1 MGPIAPQNLTQWI
14 FYGGMAGVLLVLVVL
29 LVTDF
34 LVTGKSADRRVL
46 AVTEAKDAQ
55 LRAVTEAK
63 DKEIA
68 ELRQT
73 QQQAWGLAERNAGSQ
88 EAMVKILAGAVSRLA
103 LPSPPPDPPAT
114 RPSRRTRSQP

>member
-1 MGPIAPQNLTQWI
+1 MDLSPTQWI
-14 FYGGMAGVLLVLVVL
+14 QLITTTGAAGVLAVVL
-29 LVTDF
+29 AAFATDRWC
-34 LVTGKSADRRVL
+34 TTKSADRRVQ
-46 AVTEAKDAQ
+46 AATEAKDAQ

-73 QQQAWGLAERNAGSQ
+73 QQQAWQLAERNAGSQ

-103 LPSPPPDPPAT
+103 LPSPPSDPPAT
-114 RPSRRTRSQP
+114 RPLRRPRGQP